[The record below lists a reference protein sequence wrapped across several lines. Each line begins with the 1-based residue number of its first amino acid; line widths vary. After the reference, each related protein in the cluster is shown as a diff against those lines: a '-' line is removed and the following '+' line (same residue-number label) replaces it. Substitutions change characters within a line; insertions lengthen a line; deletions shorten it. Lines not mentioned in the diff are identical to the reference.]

1 MVISASV
8 KFFYP
13 LVDFVLPY
21 FPTLKIDLKKAGM
34 KLSQKEFLAQGI
46 FLTIFVFIISLP
58 VFSIIFAYLLKNFL
72 FSFISAITAS
82 SLLLVLFFIS
92 YVNYPKIIIHQKSKQ
107 IDSQISFAV
116 IHLSTLASTKLPLN
130 KIFEIFS
137 SFGEYGEITRE
148 INMINNDI
156 KMFGLDVNTAIERAI
171 ERSPSKN
178 FTELLWGIL
187 STNLSGGDINIYLKE
202 KARSFIMEYRNKLKD
217 FSHQLS
223 IYLEIYMSAIIL
235 GAIFFL
241 ILTSIV
247 SGISGAGAQ
256 VVFLQ
261 FFLIFIFLPL
271 ISAIFV
277 YLIKSS
283 SPGGE

>member
-1 MVISASV
+1 MVVPNLVS
-8 KFFYP
+8 FFYP
-13 LVDFVLPY
+13 IVDFALPY
-21 FPTLKIDLKKAGM
+21 FPTLKIDLKKAGI
-34 KLSQKEFLAQGI
+34 KLAPKEFLAQGI
-46 FLTIFVFIISLP
+46 FFITLAFVISLP
-58 VFSIIFAYLLKNFL
+58 VFSTIFAYILKNFL
-72 FSFISAITAS
+72 FSFLSAITAS
-82 SLLLVLFFIS
+82 SFLLTFLFIF
-92 YVNYPKIIIHQKSKQ
+92 YVNYPKIVISQKSRQ
-107 IDSQISFAV
+107 IDTQISFAV

-137 SFGEYGEITRE
+137 NFTEYGEITKE
-148 INMINNDI
+148 ISMISNEI

-187 STNLSGGDINIYLKE
+187 STNLTGGNIEIYLKE
-202 KARSFIMEYRNKLKD
+202 KARSFLLEYRNKLRE
-217 FSHQLS
+217 FSHQIS
-223 IYLEIYMSAIIL
+223 IYLEIYMSAVIL

-247 SGISGAGAQ
+247 SGISGTGRQ
-256 VVFLQ
+256 TIFLQ
-261 FFLIFIFLPL
+261 FFLIFMFLPL

-283 SPGGE
+283 YPGGE